1 MKYHFIAIG
10 GSAMHNLAIA
20 LHQQGDQISGSDDE
34 IFDPSRSRLEKYGL
48 LPAEKGWFP
57 GNIHN
62 ELDAVIAGMHAKPDN
77 PELTQ
82 ARELGIPVYSYPEF
96 LYTQS
101 KKKTRVVIGGSHG
114 KTTITSMVLHVLKH
128 QGINADFMVG
138 AQLKGFDVMVKLSHD
153 AKLMVM
159 EGDEYP
165 SGPTD
170 PRPKFHVYKPHIAV
184 ISGIAWDHINVFSTF
199 ADYLAQ
205 FGGFIRQIQ
214 AGGKLIFDQTDET
227 VRKLC
232 QQQCPPTVSRLP
244 YQLPEFTVHDRITRI
259 RFADQLFPV
268 GVFGRHNL
276 LNMEAARLVCEQLGV
291 QGVDF
296 FEAMLSFHGA
306 SKRMQILYDEGSRTI
321 IHDFAHAPSKLRATI
336 HAVRQQ
342 YPEKRLIA
350 CMELHT
356 YSSLSKHFL
365 PEYQGSMDEAD
376 AAIVF
381 FSPQAIQLKRLPQLH
396 QEDVLKGFGRKD
408 LQVITEAAVLEKM
421 LAEQLADDDTCLLL
435 MSSGAFGGIDIQGL
449 LTQDLG

>member
-20 LHQQGDQISGSDDE
+20 LHKQGDQVSGSDDV
-34 IFDPSRSRLEKYGL
+34 IFEPSRSRLEKHGL
-48 LPAEKGWFP
+48 LPAKTGWFP
-57 GNIHN
+57 GRIHD

-77 PELTQ
+77 PELSK

-96 LYTQS
+96 LYAQS
-101 KKKTRVVIGGSHG
+101 KKKIRVVIGGSHG

-128 QGINADFMVG
+128 QRIDADYMVG
-138 AQLKGFDVMVKLSHD
+138 AQLKGFDVMVRLTKD

-170 PRPKFHVYKPHIAV
+170 PRPKFHVYKPHIGV

-199 ADYLAQ
+199 TDYLKQ
-205 FGGFIRQIQ
+205 FSTFINQIEK
-214 AGGKLIFDQTDET
+214 GGKLIFDQTDEN

-232 QQQCPPTVSRLP
+232 DQDCPPSVSRIP
-244 YQLPEFTVHDRITRI
+244 YQLPDHSIFEDTTRI
-259 RFADQLFPV
+259 RFADRLFPV

-276 LNMEAARLVCEQLGV
+276 LNMEAARLVCKELGV
-291 QGVDF
+291 QGQDF
-296 FEAMLSFHGA
+296 YGAMQSFRGA
-306 SKRMQILYDEGSRTI
+306 SKRMETLYDDGSRII

-365 PEYQGSMDEAD
+365 PEYQGSMDKAD
-376 AAIVF
+376 TAIVF
-381 FSPQAIQLKRLPQLH
+381 FSPQAIQLKRLPELH
-396 QEDVLKGFGRKD
+396 REDVLKGFGRKS
-408 LQVITEAAVLEKM
+408 LQVTTETTELEALLRGH
-421 LAEQLADDDTCLLL
+421 LASDNSCLLL
-435 MSSGAFGGIDIQGL
+435 MSSGAFGGLSLQGL
-449 LTQDLG
+449 IQQAGG